1 MPTLLPGRSR
11 RTEGGSPLTTL
22 GPALKATLDSLEAN
36 VFVADL
42 SFTLVYANRCAVR
55 TAKTFEDELRRCF
68 GVGLAD
74 LLFGSIHRFHKDPA
88 KVERILRDPRSFPFH
103 GLFRFGRVALQ
114 ADISAITDDA
124 GAVMG
129 WSVAWRDVSEQES
142 VEESARRV
150 AQQLAEASAH
160 LTELGSTLTGQA
172 TATAEQATVAA
183 AATEQMSS
191 SIREISA
198 SASTALTVAGQAV
211 AAAEAAATRIAQL
224 STSSQEIGDVVA
236 LISGIAAQTNLLA
249 LNATI
254 EAARAGE
261 AGKGFAVVAS
271 EVKDLAQ
278 ATAAATQRITE
289 RISALQ
295 EDSAQATTS
304 IADIT
309 ALITRISDGQSSVA
323 GAVEEQTV
331 TTNEISTN
339 IGAVAS
345 TAGGTT
351 TAVRSVTGAAADVA
365 AKAEEL
371 RGLVARRTR

>member
-261 AGKGFAVVAS
+261 AG
-271 EVKDLAQ
+271 
-278 ATAAATQRITE
+278 
-289 RISALQ
+289 
-295 EDSAQATTS
+295 
-304 IADIT
+304 
-309 ALITRISDGQSSVA
+309 
-323 GAVEEQTV
+323 
-331 TTNEISTN
+331 
-339 IGAVAS
+339 
-345 TAGGTT
+345 
-351 TAVRSVTGAAADVA
+351 
-365 AKAEEL
+365 
-371 RGLVARRTR
+371 

>member
-142 VEESARRV
+142 VEESARQV